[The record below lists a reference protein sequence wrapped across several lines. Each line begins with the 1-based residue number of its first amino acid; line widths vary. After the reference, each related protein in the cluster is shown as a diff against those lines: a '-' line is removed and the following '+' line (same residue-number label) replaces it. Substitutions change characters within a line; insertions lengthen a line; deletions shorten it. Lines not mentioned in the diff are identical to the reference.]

1 MRVLVSYDISDDRIR
16 RQVTKVCEA
25 HGQRV
30 QRSVFECELTAG
42 QLEALRE
49 RLDTARKGAG
59 MKFEDSIRF
68 YLLCEGCAAKVSVLG
83 YSPVTAANAQQIV
96 IG

>member
-1 MRVLVSYDISDDRIR
+1 MRVLVSYDISDNRIR

-30 QRSVFECELTAG
+30 QRSVFECELTG
-42 QLEALRE
+42 KQLESLRE
-49 RLDTARKGAG
+49 RLDTARKGTG
-59 MKFEDSIRF
+59 IEFEDSIRL
-68 YLLCEGCAAKVSVLG
+68 YVICEECIAKVSVLG
-83 YSPVTAANAQQIV
+83 YSPITAASAKQVV